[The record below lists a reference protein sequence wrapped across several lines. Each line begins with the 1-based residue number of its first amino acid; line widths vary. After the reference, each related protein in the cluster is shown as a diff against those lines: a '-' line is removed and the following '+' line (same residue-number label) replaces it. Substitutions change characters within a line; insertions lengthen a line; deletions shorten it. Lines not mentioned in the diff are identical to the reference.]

1 MVTSIYPAG
10 SRSAYSGTS
19 DKSGSVA
26 LQDKLARCVRQLG
39 DWQACPSGKT
49 PEGKKIIENLK
60 SQIVNIEAR
69 INVSVEPRSPIIS
82 EINQKDHS
90 NTLSPQPAVAS
101 QASSLGSLLN
111 VYA

>member
-1 MVTSIYPAG
+1 MVTSVHPVG
-10 SRSAYSGTS
+10 SHSAYSGTS

-39 DWQACPSGKT
+39 DWEACPSGKT

-60 SQIVNIEAR
+60 SQISNIEAR
-69 INVSVEPRSPIIS
+69 INVRVEPRSQTIFEFNP
-82 EINQKDHS
+82 KDS
-90 NTLSPQPAVAS
+90 VKTLRPESVGALND
-101 QASSLGSLLN
+101 SSLGSLLN